1 MIAFCNVSKVELDK
15 FKTINLF
22 SRNAISSLLIFFI
35 HSLLDKVIR
44 QIFDHEVIQVRQ
56 DR

>member
-1 MIAFCNVSKVELDK
+1 MVAFFNVSEVELDK

-22 SRNAISSLLIFFI
+22 SRIAISSLLIFFI